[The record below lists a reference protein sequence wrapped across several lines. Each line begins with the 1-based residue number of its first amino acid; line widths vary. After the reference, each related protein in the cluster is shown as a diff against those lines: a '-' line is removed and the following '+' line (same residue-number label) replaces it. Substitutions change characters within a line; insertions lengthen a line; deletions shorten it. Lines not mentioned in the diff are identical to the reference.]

1 MHDLL
6 PAVEK
11 NSREISQRT
20 ARALGILGAAES
32 VPGPALYRQVMR
44 NISELRPVWAEHLQ
58 LLSQVYPLI
67 SSGTDR
73 MALAVLRQF
82 EEDIAETAHW
92 LETLSSAGWA
102 RTPEIGVNSIRV
114 RATRTLGSLL
124 QQMEKERTTIIPL
137 LRRSMSRRVET
148 APAVQRLATA

>member
-1 MHDLL
+1 MHELL

-20 ARALGILGAAES
+20 ARALGVLSAAES
-32 VPGPALYRQVMR
+32 IPGPALYRQVMR
-44 NISELRPVWAEHLQ
+44 NISDLRPVWAEHLR

-67 SSGTDR
+67 SSDSDR
-73 MALAVLRQF
+73 MAIAVLRQF

-102 RTPEIGVNSIRV
+102 RTPAIGVNSIRV
-114 RATRTLGSLL
+114 RATQTLSGLL
-124 QQMEKERTTIIPL
+124 LQMEKERTTVIPL
-137 LRRSMSRRVET
+137 LRRSLSRRVEA
-148 APAVQRLATA
+148 APSIQHLATA

>member
-1 MHDLL
+1 MHELL

-20 ARALGILGAAES
+20 ARALGVLGAAES
-32 VPGPALYRQVMR
+32 VPGPALYHQAMR
-44 NISELRPVWAEHLQ
+44 SISELRPVWAEHLR
-58 LLSQVYPLI
+58 LLSEVYPLI
-67 SSGTDR
+67 SSQNDR
-73 MALAVLRQF
+73 MVIAVLRQF

-102 RTPEIGVNSIRV
+102 RNPAIGVNSIRV
-114 RATRTLGSLL
+114 RATQTLGGLL
-124 QQMEKERTTIIPL
+124 LQMEKERTTIIPL

-148 APAVQRLATA
+148 APAVQHLATA

>member
-6 PAVEK
+6 PAVDQH
-11 NSREISQRT
+11 SREIAQRT

-32 VPGPALYRQVMR
+32 ITGPALYHQVMR
-44 NISELRPVWAEHLQ
+44 DISELRSVWTEHLR

-67 SSGTDR
+67 SSESDR
-73 MALAVLRQF
+73 MTIAVLRQF
-82 EEDIAETAHW
+82 EKDIAESAHW

-114 RATRTLGSLL
+114 RATQTLANILR
-124 QQMEKERTTIIPL
+124 QMEKERTTIVPL
-137 LRRSMSRRVET
+137 LRRSPNHRTET
-148 APAVQRLATA
+148 IPSVQHLATA

>member
-1 MHDLL
+1 MHHLL

-20 ARALGILGAAES
+20 ARALGVLGAAES
-32 VPGPALYRQVMR
+32 VPGPALYHQVMR
-44 NISELRPVWAEHLQ
+44 NISDLRPIWAEHLR
-58 LLSQVYPLI
+58 LLSEVYPLI
-67 SSGTDR
+67 SSESDR
-73 MALAVLRQF
+73 MTIAVLRQF

-114 RATRTLGSLL
+114 RATQTLGNILH
-124 QQMEKERTTIIPL
+124 QMEKERTTIVPL

-148 APAVQRLATA
+148 VPTVQ